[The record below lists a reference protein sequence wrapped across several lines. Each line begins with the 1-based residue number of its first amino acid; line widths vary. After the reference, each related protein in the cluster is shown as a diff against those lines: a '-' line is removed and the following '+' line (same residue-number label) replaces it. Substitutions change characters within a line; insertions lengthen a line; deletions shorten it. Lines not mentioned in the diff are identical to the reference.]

1 MARNPIAMPCRRL
14 FRQNKIIY
22 PLVPSH
28 TSKDV
33 HENTDIEEI
42 IQMAAAIGVDYDSYW
57 SQMCAQVNTI
67 QESCSPWREEDFMYL
82 DASIFVV
89 SQH

>member
-1 MARNPIAMPCRRL
+1 M
-14 FRQNKIIY
+14 
-22 PLVPSH
+22 
-28 TSKDV
+28 

-42 IQMAAAIGVDYDSYW
+42 IQMAAVVGVDYDSYW

-82 DASIFVV
+82 DDSLFLVR
-89 SQH
+89 QHPSLGFLDNPPCTPMCIH